1 MQKEPSNTTN
11 QIIRLKELTEMLGL
25 SKSTIY
31 DKQDPKSPRFDSS
44 FPQKVHLGARSVGY
58 ILKDIEEWLKSIKS
72 KPMLGG
78 EYD

>member
-1 MQKEPSNTTN
+1 MQQPLTNISN
-11 QIIRLKELTEMLGL
+11 QIIRLKELCKMLGL

-58 ILKDIEEWLKSIKS
+58 ILEDIEAWLKSIKS

-78 EYD
+78 EHD

>member
-1 MQKEPSNTTN
+1 MLNTQTSHH
-11 QIIRLKELTEMLGL
+11 IIRLKELCKMLGL

-58 ILKDIEEWLKSIKS
+58 ILEDVEAWLKSIKS

-78 EYD
+78 EHD